1 MALLDKILGRNRSL
15 SDLSKQELRKE
26 EIMLTKQ
33 RDKLFA
39 RMEQIGT
46 DKQKLFLRG
55 AKEKSPELRKALAMD
70 FEIKTQEQL
79 MVARELNLRAK
90 EMLTVARLRMV
101 KENQERGKA
110 LGRLNITDKDVA
122 KITNWIEDDA
132 VTQDMYTDRLNAVL
146 EVGQQADQDALAGAG
161 LSSAGQELMHLW
173 DQLDAGAIKQDQAFE
188 QADAAVKRRQSIK
201 EE

>member
-1 MALLDKILGRNRSL
+1 MALLDKILGRNRTL

-33 RDKLFA
+33 RDKLFT

-55 AKEKSPELRKALAMD
+55 AKEKSPEMRKALAMD

-146 EVGQQADQDALAGAG
+146 EVGQQADQDALAAAG

-173 DQLDAGAIKQDQAFE
+173 DQLDSGAIKQDQAFE
-188 QADAAVKRRQSIK
+188 QADAAVKKRQSVK